1 MTHMTSN
8 MQIDVANYRMLANG
22 SRKLRHPILFLK
34 WSNLTTI
41 TAFSCPNPNFS
52 LFPLVYPN
60 IFCTFAIKYIPAYFM
75 KTDNLKQ
82 YIEDLN
88 QQYKTGSAREHAYRP
103 ALKVLMQSLLPKMV
117 VTNEP
122 AHVDC
127 GAPDYMVSRE
137 KDHLPVFFIE
147 AKDLN
152 DADLDGR
159 SKTGHKEQF
168 DRYKQALDRII
179 FTDYLDFHLYE
190 HGELFS
196 TVRIAEVSGNKIVG
210 KPDAEED
217 FLAMVDHLATSEI
230 QRITSAAQLAKIMAG
245 KARLLANII
254 ETAMNEDA
262 ESYENDNLHGQYQ
275 AFKDVLIQE
284 LKISDFADIYAQTI
298 AYGMFAARL
307 HDDTP
312 EDFSREEAARLIPK
326 TNPFLRQIFNNLA
339 GNDLDDRIA
348 WVVDDLVTVFKAA
361 NLQKIMKTYSSGKR
375 HHDPMIHFYEDFLSE
390 YNPKLRKSKGV
401 WYTPQ
406 PVVSFIVRAV
416 DEILQKEF
424 GLAEGLADY
433 SMIEK
438 DVVVE
443 QSRDRRTTDG
453 MKHEK
458 RKFHRVQI
466 LDPATG
472 TGTFL
477 AEVVNQIYDRYRDQQ
492 GIWQQYVEQHLLPR
506 LNGFEI
512 LMASY
517 AVAHLKLDMLL
528 SETGYQHKSD
538 KRLHVYL
545 TNSLEECNNEPRT
558 LFSQWLSRE
567 AAEANV
573 IKRDRPV
580 MVVIGNPP
588 YSGESQNK
596 GKWIMS
602 LMDAYKKEPGGRV
615 PLNERNPKWLND
627 DYVKFIRLA
636 QNYIEKKGEG
646 IIGFINPH
654 GYLDNPTFRGMRW
667 NLLKT
672 FDKIYTIDLHGN
684 SKKKETCPDGSKDEN
699 VFDIMQGVSINLFV
713 KTGKKGKDELGKVY
727 HKDLYGVR
735 QQKYDFLDGATIES
749 VGYEEILPKAPMYFF
764 VPKDFGLEEEYNNG
778 INVLDLFSLTNVGV
792 VTANDKVLINQEC
805 NSLYKKVRDFY
816 NIEISDSCINEITY
830 RPFDNQYI
838 YYDTKLVERSRDK
851 FMSHMRHEDN
861 LALLIGRQGQVCGN
875 NRWNLVYIAKG
886 IVDFNVFYRGGGN
899 VFPLYLYK
907 KNMGK
912 EERIVNFNK
921 ELYDNIA
928 QGLTYLPCYDDN
940 LLVDPI
946 SEYNGVLYPQ
956 DLFDY
961 IYAVL
966 HSPSYRERYKEFL
979 KIDFPRIPY
988 PTDWE
993 KFRDLSEK
1001 GEELRQLHLM
1011 EDLPSKTGVTF
1022 PVAGSLQVDC
1032 YRWENNRVYINA
1044 EQYFEGVSE
1053 SAWNF
1058 YIGGYQPAQKWL
1070 KDRKGMTLCMEDVL
1084 HYQRIIYV
1092 LQQTER
1098 IMQEIDK

>member
-1 MTHMTSN
+1 M
-8 MQIDVANYRMLANG
+8 
-22 SRKLRHPILFLK
+22 
-34 WSNLTTI
+34 NLI
-41 TAFSCPNPNFS
+41 EHVGNN
-52 LFPLVYPN
+52 
-60 IFCTFAIKYIPAYFM
+60 AI
-75 KTDNLKQ
+75 
-82 YIEDLN
+82 
-88 QQYKTGSAREHAYRP
+88 
-103 ALKVLMQSLLPKMV
+103 QS
-117 VTNEP
+117 
-122 AHVDC
+122 
-127 GAPDYMVSRE
+127 
-137 KDHLPVFFIE
+137 
-147 AKDLN
+147 
-152 DADLDGR
+152 
-159 SKTGHKEQF
+159 
-168 DRYKQALDRII
+168 
-179 FTDYLDFHLYE
+179 
-190 HGELFS
+190 
-196 TVRIAEVSGNKIVG
+196 
-210 KPDAEED
+210 
-217 FLAMVDHLATSEI
+217 
-230 QRITSAAQLAKIMAG
+230 ITSASRLAKLMAG

-254 ETAMNEDA
+254 EQAMNDDA
-262 ESYENDNLHGQYQ
+262 DSYANDNLRGQYQ

-284 LKISDFADIYAQTI
+284 LKPTDFADIYAQTI

-348 WVVDDLVTVFKAA
+348 WVVDDLVTVFQAT
-361 NLQKIMKTYSSGKR
+361 NIEKIMKTYGQDKL
-375 HHDPMIHFYEDFLSE
+375 HHDPMIHFYEDFLAE

-424 GLAEGLADY
+424 NLPDGLADY

-438 DVVVE
+438 QVAAE
-443 QSRDRRTTDG
+443 QSRDGRTKDG

-458 RKFHRVQI
+458 RRYHRVQI

-492 GIWQQYVEQHLLPR
+492 GIWQQYVDQHLLPR

-528 SETGYQHKSD
+528 GETGYQHQTD

-545 TNSLEECNNEPRT
+545 TNSLEESNNEPRT
-558 LFSQWLSRE
+558 LFAQWLSRE
-567 AAEANV
+567 ATEANL
-573 IKRDRPV
+573 IKRDCPV
-580 MVVIGNPP
+580 MVMIGNPP

-596 GKWIMS
+596 GEWIMK
-602 LMDAYKKEPGGRV
+602 LMESYKKEPGGKL

-636 QNYIEKKGEG
+636 QDYIEKNGEG
-646 IIGFINPH
+646 VIGFINPH

-684 SKKKETCPDGSKDEN
+684 SKKKETCLDGSKDEN

-713 KTGKKGKDELGKVY
+713 KTGKKRKDELGKVF
-727 HKDLYGVR
+727 HKDLYGLR
-735 QQKYDFLDGATIES
+735 QQKYDFLDGATLEN
-749 VGYEEILPKAPMYFF
+749 VGYEEMKPMAPMYFF
-764 VPKDFGLEEEYNNG
+764 VPKDFGLEEEYNSG
-778 INVLDLFSLTNVGV
+778 INVVDLFSSTNVGV
-792 VTANDKVLINQEC
+792 VTANDKVLINQER
-805 NSLYKKVRDFY
+805 NSLCINVRDCY

-838 YYDTKLVERSRDK
+838 YYDTKLVERSREK
-851 FMSHMRHEDN
+851 IMSHMRHEAN
-861 LALLIGRQGQVCGN
+861 FALLVGRQGQVCGN
-875 NRWNLVYIAKG
+875 NTWNLVYIAKG

-899 VFPLYLYK
+899 VFPLYRYQQ
-907 KNMGK
+907 NIGQ

-921 ELYDNIA
+921 EQYDKIA
-928 QGLTYLPCYDDN
+928 KGLNYLPCYDDN
-940 LLVDPI
+940 ILVDPI
-946 SEYNGVLYPQ
+946 SDYNGVLYPQ

-988 PTDWE
+988 PIDWE
-993 KFRDLSEK
+993 KFRDLAEK
-1001 GEELRQLHLM
+1001 GEELRLLHLM
-1011 EDLPSKTGVTF
+1011 ENLPSKTGITF

-1032 YRWENNRVYINA
+1032 YRWQDNRVYINA
-1044 EQYFEGVSE
+1044 EQYFEGVPK
-1053 SAWNF
+1053 SAWYF
-1058 YIGGYQPAQKWL
+1058 FIGGYQPAQKWL
-1070 KDRKGMTLCMEDVL
+1070 KDRKGPEMA
-1084 HYQRIIYV
+1084 
-1092 LQQTER
+1092 ER
-1098 IMQEIDK
+1098 PQGANPEFR

>member
-1 MTHMTSN
+1 MTDELKLY
-8 MQIDVANYRMLANG
+8 ID
-22 SRKLRHPILFLK
+22 
-34 WSNLTTI
+34 
-41 TAFSCPNPNFS
+41 
-52 LFPLVYPN
+52 
-60 IFCTFAIKYIPAYFM
+60 
-75 KTDNLKQ
+75 
-82 YIEDLN
+82 ELN
-88 QQYKTGSAREHAYRP
+88 KQYKTGIAREHSYRP
-103 ALKVLMQSLLPKMV
+103 ALKDLLQSLLPKMV

-122 AHVDC
+122 AHFEC
-127 GAPDYMVSRE
+127 GAPDYIVSRE
-137 KDHLPVFFIE
+137 KDHLPIFFVE
-147 AKDLN
+147 AKDVN
-152 DADLDGR
+152 DNDLDGR
-159 SKTGHKEQF
+159 NKNGHKEQF
-168 DRYKQALDRII
+168 DRYKQALDHII

-190 HGELFS
+190 QGEFVDS
-196 TVRIAEVSGNKIVG
+196 VRIAEIKGDKIVFIAE
-210 KPDAEED
+210 AEEK
-217 FLAMVDHLATSEI
+217 FLSMIQHLAASSI
-230 QRITSAAQLAKIMAG
+230 QRITSAPRLAKLMAA

-254 ETAMNEDA
+254 ETAMNDETITI
-262 ESYENDNLHGQYQ
+262 ENDNLQGQYN

-284 LKISDFADIYAQTI
+284 LKKEDFADIYAQTI

-339 GNDLDDRIA
+339 GNDLDERIS
-348 WVVDDLVTVFKAA
+348 WVVDDLATVFLATDLKKLMA
-361 NLQKIMKTYSSGKR
+361 NYSRDKQ
-375 HHDPMIHFYEDFLSE
+375 HHDPMIHFYEDFLAE
-390 YNPKLRKSKGV
+390 YSPKLRKSKGV

-406 PVVSFIVRAV
+406 PVVGFIVRAV

-424 GLAEGLADY
+424 GLSEGLADY
-433 SMIEK
+433 SMIDRE
-438 DVVVE
+438 VAIE

-458 RKFHRVQI
+458 RRFHRVQI

-477 AEVVNQIYDRYRDQQ
+477 AEVVNQIYDRYRDNQ
-492 GIWQQYVEQHLLPR
+492 GVWQQYVEQHLLPR
-506 LNGFEI
+506 LHGFEI

-528 SETGYQHKSD
+528 SETGYQHQSE

-545 TNSLEECNNEPRT
+545 TNYLEESNNEPRT
-558 LFSQWLSRE
+558 LFAQWLSRE

-573 IKRDRPV
+573 IKRDCPV

-602 LMDAYKKEPGGRV
+602 LMEDYKKEPGGKQ
-615 PLNERNPKWLND
+615 PLDERNPKWLND

-636 QNYIEKKGEG
+636 QHYVEKKGEG

-684 SKKKETCPDGSKDEN
+684 SKKKEICPDGSKDEN

-713 KTGKKGKDELGKVY
+713 KTGKKDKDELGKVY
-727 HKDLYGVR
+727 HKDLYGLR
-735 QQKYDFLDGATIES
+735 QQKYDFLDGASIDNI
-749 VGYEEILPKAPMYFF
+749 GYVEIVPQSPMYFF
-764 VPKDFGLEEEYNNG
+764 VPKNFGLQEEYDKG
-778 INVLDLFSLTNVGV
+778 FKVDDLFSQNSMGVTTGHDKELVSFHPFDTDSNV
-792 VTANDKVLINQEC
+792 E
-805 NSLYKKVRDFY
+805 YY
-816 NIEISDSCINEITY
+816 Y
-830 RPFDNQYI
+830 RPFDKLWLD
-838 YYDTKLVERSRDK
+838 YDLSKVVRPREAIMKHLRKENTSLCLIKVNSSVDGLFKVLVTSGITDK
-851 FMSHMRHEDN
+851 TLLSSKDN
-861 LALLIGRQGQVCGN
+861 TNI
-875 NRWNLVYIAKG
+875 
-886 IVDFNVFYRGGGN
+886 
-899 VFPLYLYK
+899 FPLYVYK
-907 KNMGK
+907 ENMGQ

-921 ELYDNIA
+921 ELYDKIA
-928 QGLTYLPCYDDN
+928 KGLNYLPCYDDN
-940 LLVDPI
+940 LLVDPT

-956 DLFDY
+956 ALFDY

-993 KFRDLSEK
+993 KFRDLAEK

-1011 EDLPSKTGVTF
+1011 EDLPSKTGITF
-1022 PVAGSLQVDC
+1022 PVAGTLQVDC
-1032 YRWENNRVYINA
+1032 YRWEQNRVYINSD
-1044 EQYFEGVSE
+1044 QYFEGVPE

-1058 YIGGYQPAQKWL
+1058 FIGGYQPAQKWL
-1070 KDRKGMTLCMEDVL
+1070 KDRKGMTLGFEDVK

-1098 IMQEIDK
+1098 LMQEIDEITDNAN

>member
-1 MTHMTSN
+1 MDLKEYISTVNQKFRAGNATEHT
-8 MQIDVANYRMLANG
+8 YRGVLE
-22 SRKLRHPILFLK
+22 
-34 WSNLTTI
+34 
-41 TAFSCPNPNFS
+41 
-52 LFPLVYPN
+52 
-60 IFCTFAIKYIPAYFM
+60 
-75 KTDNLKQ
+75 Q
-82 YIEDLN
+82 
-88 QQYKTGSAREHAYRP
+88 
-103 ALKVLMQSLLPKMV
+103 LMQSLLPKLRIV
-117 VTNEP
+117 NEP
-122 AHVDC
+122 KREKC
-127 GAPDYMVSRE
+127 GAPDYIASR
-137 KDHLPVFFIE
+137 KDGMPVFYIE
-147 AKDLN
+147 AKDIGDN
-152 DADLDGR
+152 DLDGR
-159 SKTGHKEQF
+159 NPHGHKEQF
-168 DRYKQALDRII
+168 TRYKQALDYII

-190 HGELFS
+190 HGEFIDR
-196 TVRIAEVSGNKIVG
+196 VRIAEVKGDKIV
-210 KPDAEED
+210 AINENEEK
-217 FLAMVDHLATSEI
+217 FLNLIEHVGSNAI
-230 QRITSAAQLAKIMAG
+230 QSITSATRLAKLMAG
-245 KARLLANII
+245 KARLLENII
-254 ETAMNEDA
+254 EQAMNDDSD
-262 ESYENDNLHGQYQ
+262 SYANENLRGQYL

-284 LKISDFADIYAQTI
+284 LKPEDFADIYAQTI

-339 GNDLDDRIA
+339 GNDLDERIA
-348 WVVDDLVTVFKAA
+348 WVVDDLVTVFQAT
-361 NLQKIMKTYSSGKR
+361 NLQKIMANYSRDKL

-406 PVVSFIVRAV
+406 PVVGFIVRAV

-424 GLAEGLADY
+424 GLPEGLADY
-433 SMIEK
+433 SMIERE
-438 DVVVE
+438 VAVE

-477 AEVVNQIYDRYRDQQ
+477 AEVVNQIYDRYRDNQ

-517 AVAHLKLDMLL
+517 AVAHIKLDMLL
-528 SETGYQHKSD
+528 GETGYQHQTD

-545 TNSLEECNNEPRT
+545 TNSLEESNNEPRT
-558 LFSQWLSRE
+558 LFAQWLSRE
-567 AAEANV
+567 ATEANV
-573 IKRDRPV
+573 IKRDYPV
-580 MVVIGNPP
+580 MVMIGNPP

-602 LMDAYKKEPGGRV
+602 LMESYKKEPGGKSQ
-615 PLNERNPKWLND
+615 LNERNPKWLND

-636 QNYIEKKGEG
+636 QDYIEKNGEG

-713 KTGKKGKDELGKVY
+713 KTGKKSKDELGKVY
-727 HKDLYGVR
+727 HKDMYGLR
-735 QQKYDFLDGATIES
+735 QNKYDFLDEATIEN
-749 VGYEEILPKAPMYFF
+749 VGYKELKPKEPMYFF
-764 VPKDFGLEEEYNNG
+764 VPKDFELQEEYDKG
-778 INVLDLFSLTNVGV
+778 FKIDELFKISSVSV
-792 VTANDKVLINQEC
+792 VTANDSVLVDINE
-805 NSLYKKVRDFY
+805 NNLLKKVNEAFGNADKSFVERY
-816 NIEISDSCINEITY
+816 NY
-830 RPFDNQYI
+830 RPFDDRYI
-838 YYDTKLVERSRDK
+838 YYDVQKIERPREST
-851 FMSHMRHEDN
+851 MRHMKKPN
-861 LALLIGRQGQVCGN
+861 IAILTCRQLAGN
-875 NRWNLVYIAKG
+875 EWLHVSVADG
-886 IVDFNVFYRGGGN
+886 VVDDCRVSSKTKERGY
-899 VFPLYLYK
+899 VFPLYIYK
-907 KNMGK
+907 ENMGK
-912 EERIVNFNK
+912 EECIVNFNK
-921 ELYDNIA
+921 ELYDDIA
-928 QGLTYLPCYDDN
+928 KGLNYLPCYDDN
-940 LLVDPI
+940 ILIDPT

-993 KFRDLSEK
+993 KYRDLVEK

-1011 EDLPSKTGVTF
+1011 EDLPHSTGVSF
-1022 PVAGSLQVDC
+1022 PVGGSLQVDC
-1032 YRWENNRVYINA
+1032 YRWEQNRVYINS
-1044 EQYFEGVSE
+1044 EQYFEGVPE

-1070 KDRKGMTLCMEDVL
+1070 KDRKGLTLSFEDVK

-1098 IMQEIDK
+1098 MMKEIDELLS

>member
-1 MTHMTSN
+1 MDLKEYISTVN
-8 MQIDVANYRMLANG
+8 QKYRAGNA
-22 SRKLRHPILFLK
+22 
-34 WSNLTTI
+34 T
-41 TAFSCPNPNFS
+41 
-52 LFPLVYPN
+52 
-60 IFCTFAIKYIPAYFM
+60 
-75 KTDNLKQ
+75 
-82 YIEDLN
+82 
-88 QQYKTGSAREHAYRP
+88 EHTYRG
-103 ALKVLMQSLLPKMV
+103 ALEQLMQSLLPKLRIV
-117 VTNEP
+117 NEP
-122 AHVDC
+122 KREKC
-127 GAPDYMVSRE
+127 GAPDYIASR
-137 KDHLPVFFIE
+137 KDGMPVFYIE
-147 AKDLN
+147 AKDIGDN
-152 DADLDGR
+152 DLDGR
-159 SKTGHKEQF
+159 NPHGHKEQF
-168 DRYKQALDRII
+168 TRYKQALDYII

-190 HGELFS
+190 HGEFVDS
-196 TVRIAEVSGNKIVG
+196 VRLAEVKGDKIVAV
-210 KPDAEED
+210 KENEEK
-217 FLAMVDHLATSEI
+217 FLNLIEHVGNNAI
-230 QRITSAAQLAKIMAG
+230 QRITSASRLAKLMAG
-245 KARLLANII
+245 KARLLENII
-254 ETAMNEDA
+254 EQAMNDDT
-262 ESYENDNLHGQYQ
+262 ESYANDNLRGQYQ

-284 LKISDFADIYAQTI
+284 LKPSDFADIYAQTI

-312 EDFSREEAARLIPK
+312 ENFSREEAARLIPK

-339 GNDLDDRIA
+339 GNDLDERIT
-348 WVVDDLVTVFKAA
+348 WVVDDLVTVFLATD
-361 NLQKIMKTYSSGKR
+361 LQKIMKAYSEDKL

-406 PVVSFIVRAV
+406 PVVGFIVRAV

-424 GLAEGLADY
+424 NLPEGLADY
-433 SMIEK
+433 SMIERE
-438 DVVVE
+438 VTVE
-443 QSRDRRTTDG
+443 QSCDKRTTDG

-477 AEVVNQIYDRYRDQQ
+477 AEVVNQIYDRYRDNQ

-528 SETGYQHKSD
+528 GETGYQHQTD

-545 TNSLEECNNEPRT
+545 TNSLEESNNEPRT
-558 LFSQWLSRE
+558 LFAQWLSRE
-567 AAEANV
+567 ATEANI
-573 IKRDRPV
+573 IKRDCPV
-580 MVVIGNPP
+580 MVMIGNPP

-596 GKWIMS
+596 GEWIMK
-602 LMDAYKKEPGGRV
+602 LMESYKKEPGGKM

-636 QNYIEKKGEG
+636 QDYIEKNGEG
-646 IIGFINPH
+646 VIGFINPH

-713 KTGKKGKDELGKVY
+713 KTGKKGKEELGKVY
-727 HKDLYGVR
+727 HKDLYGLR
-735 QQKYDFLDGATIES
+735 QQKYDFLDGATLGN
-749 VGYEEILPKAPMYFF
+749 VGYEEMKPKAPMYFF
-764 VPKDFGLEEEYNNG
+764 LPKDFGLEEEYNRG
-778 INVLDLFSLTNVGV
+778 INVVDLFSSTNVGV
-792 VTANDKVLINQEC
+792 VTANDKVLINQER
-805 NSLYKKVRDFY
+805 NSLCINVRDCY
-816 NIEISDSCINEITY
+816 NVEISDSCINEITY
-830 RPFDNQYI
+830 RPFDNQFI
-838 YYDTKLVERSRDK
+838 YYDTKLVERSREK
-851 FMSHMRHEDN
+851 IMSHMKHGDN
-861 LALLIGRQGQVCGN
+861 LALLVGRQGQVCGN
-875 NRWNLVYIAKG
+875 NMWNLVYIAKG

-907 KNMGK
+907 ENMGK
-912 EERIVNFNK
+912 EERIVNFNNG
-921 ELYDNIA
+921 LYDKIA
-928 QGLTYLPCYDDN
+928 QGLNYLPSYDDN
-940 LLVDPI
+940 LLVDPT

-993 KFRDLSEK
+993 KFRDLVEK
-1001 GEELRQLHLM
+1001 GEELRLLHLM
-1011 EDLPSKTGVTF
+1011 EDIPSKTGVTI
-1022 PVAGSLQVDC
+1022 PVQGSLQIDC
-1032 YRWENNRVYINA
+1032 YRWQDNRVYINA
-1044 EQYFEGVSE
+1044 EQYFDSVPE
-1053 SAWNF
+1053 SAWQF
-1058 YIGGYQPAQKWL
+1058 FIGGYQPAQKWL
-1070 KDRKGMTLCMEDVL
+1070 KDRKGMTLSFEDVI
-1084 HYQRIIYV
+1084 HYGRIIYV

-1098 IMQEIDK
+1098 IMQEIDNILSKDK

>member
-1 MTHMTSN
+1 MDLKEYISTVN
-8 MQIDVANYRMLANG
+8 QKYRAGNA
-22 SRKLRHPILFLK
+22 
-34 WSNLTTI
+34 T
-41 TAFSCPNPNFS
+41 
-52 LFPLVYPN
+52 
-60 IFCTFAIKYIPAYFM
+60 
-75 KTDNLKQ
+75 
-82 YIEDLN
+82 
-88 QQYKTGSAREHAYRP
+88 EHSYRG
-103 ALKVLMQSLLPKMV
+103 ALEQLMQTLLPKLRIV
-117 VTNEP
+117 NEP
-122 AHVDC
+122 KRVKC
-127 GAPDYMVSRE
+127 GAPDYIASR
-137 KDHLPVFFIE
+137 KDGMPVFYIE
-147 AKDLN
+147 AKDIGDN
-152 DADLDGR
+152 DLDGR
-159 SKTGHKEQF
+159 NPHGHKEQF
-168 DRYKQALDRII
+168 TRYKQALDYII

-190 HGELFS
+190 HGEFVDS
-196 TVRIAEVSGNKIVG
+196 VRIAEVKGDKIV
-210 KPDAEED
+210 AINENEEK
-217 FLAMVDHLATSEI
+217 FLNLIEHVGNNAI
-230 QRITSAAQLAKIMAG
+230 QRITSASRLAKLMAG
-245 KARLLANII
+245 KARLLENII
-254 ETAMNEDA
+254 EQAMNDDT
-262 ESYENDNLHGQYQ
+262 ESYANDNLRGQYN

-284 LKISDFADIYAQTI
+284 LKPSDFADIYAQTI

-312 EDFSREEAARLIPK
+312 EDFSREEAVKLIPK

-339 GNDLDDRIA
+339 GNDLDERIA
-348 WVVDDLVTVFKAA
+348 WVVDDLVTVFLASD
-361 NLQKIMKTYSSGKR
+361 LQKIMKAYGEDKR

-406 PVVSFIVRAV
+406 PVVGFIVRAV

-424 GLAEGLADY
+424 NLPEGLADY
-433 SMIEK
+433 STIEK
-438 DVVVE
+438 DVAVE
-443 QSRDRRTTDG
+443 QSYDGRTKDG
-453 MKHEK
+453 MKHAMK
-458 RKFHRVQI
+458 RFHRVQI

-528 SETGYQHKSD
+528 SETGYQHQSE

-545 TNSLEECNNEPRT
+545 TNSLEESNNEPRT
-558 LFSQWLSRE
+558 LFAQWLSRE

-573 IKRDRPV
+573 IKRDCPV

-602 LMDAYKKEPGGRV
+602 LMEDYKKEPGGKQ
-615 PLNERNPKWLND
+615 PLDERNPKWLND

-636 QNYIEKKGEG
+636 QHYIEKKGEG

-727 HKDLYGVR
+727 HKDLYGLR
-735 QQKYDFLDGATIES
+735 QQKYDVLNDARIEKI
-749 VGYEEILPKAPMYFF
+749 GYKEVQPKAPMYFF
-764 VPKDFGLEEEYNNG
+764 VPKDFELEEEYNKGFKVNE
-778 INVLDLFSLTNVGV
+778 LFKIYNVGV
-792 VTANDKVLINQEC
+792 VTSNDAALVNSDANTLRNNVERINTKDYDKGLEC
-805 NSLYKKVRDFY
+805 KFA
-816 NIEISDSCINEITY
+816 Y
-830 RPFDNQYI
+830 RALDNRI
-838 YYDTKLVERSRDK
+838 LYYDEGLIERARKDI
-851 FMSHMRHEDN
+851 MGH
-861 LALLIGRQGQVCGN
+861 LLTPGN
-875 NRWNLVYIAKG
+875 IAMVVGKQCVDDWKYAFITDSVTNFNYIATAG
-886 IVDFNVFYRGGGN
+886 RLGAGY

-907 KNMGK
+907 ENLGK
-912 EERIVNFNK
+912 KERIVNLNK
-921 ELYDNIA
+921 ELYDRIA
-928 QGLTYLPCYDDN
+928 KGLNYLPCYDDN
-940 LLVDPI
+940 VLIDPI
-946 SEYNGVLYPQ
+946 SDYNGVLYPQ
-956 DLFDY
+956 ALFDY

-993 KFRDLSEK
+993 KFRDLAEL

-1032 YRWENNRVYINA
+1032 YRWQDNRVYINA
-1044 EQYFEGVSE
+1044 EQYFAGVPE

-1070 KDRKGMTLCMEDVL
+1070 KDRKGMTLSFEDVK
-1084 HYQRIIYV
+1084 HYGRIIYV

-1098 IMQEIDK
+1098 IMQEIDDIVMNKAYNS

>member
-1 MTHMTSN
+1 MDLKEYISTVNQKFRAGNATEHT
-8 MQIDVANYRMLANG
+8 YRGVLE
-22 SRKLRHPILFLK
+22 
-34 WSNLTTI
+34 
-41 TAFSCPNPNFS
+41 
-52 LFPLVYPN
+52 
-60 IFCTFAIKYIPAYFM
+60 
-75 KTDNLKQ
+75 Q
-82 YIEDLN
+82 
-88 QQYKTGSAREHAYRP
+88 
-103 ALKVLMQSLLPKMV
+103 LMQSLLPKLRIV
-117 VTNEP
+117 NEP
-122 AHVDC
+122 KREKC
-127 GAPDYMVSRE
+127 GAPDYIASR
-137 KDHLPVFFIE
+137 KNGMPVFYIE
-147 AKDLN
+147 AKDIGDN
-152 DADLDGR
+152 DLDGR
-159 SKTGHKEQF
+159 NPHGHKEQF
-168 DRYKQALDRII
+168 TRYKQALDYII

-190 HGELFS
+190 HGEFIDS
-196 TVRIAEVSGNKIVG
+196 VRIAEVKGNKIVSIN
-210 KPDAEED
+210 DNEEK
-217 FLAMVDHLATSEI
+217 FLNLIEHVGNNAI
-230 QRITSAAQLAKIMAG
+230 QSITSASRLAKLMAG
-245 KARLLANII
+245 KARLLENII
-254 ETAMNEDA
+254 EQAMNDDT
-262 ESYENDNLHGQYQ
+262 ESYANENLRGQYQ

-284 LKISDFADIYAQTI
+284 LKPADFADIYAQTI

-307 HDDTP
+307 HDDTQ

-348 WVVDDLVTVFKAA
+348 WVVDDLVTVFQAT
-361 NLQKIMKTYSSGKR
+361 NLQKIMASYSRDKL

-406 PVVSFIVRAV
+406 PVVRFIVRAV

-424 GLAEGLADY
+424 GLPEGLADY
-433 SMIEK
+433 SMIEREMA
-438 DVVVE
+438 VE
-443 QSRDRRTTDG
+443 QSRDRRTADG

-458 RKFHRVQI
+458 RRFHRVQI

-477 AEVVNQIYDRYRDQQ
+477 AEVVNQIYDHYRDNQ

-517 AVAHLKLDMLL
+517 AVAHIKLDMLL
-528 SETGYQHKSD
+528 GETGYQHQTD

-545 TNSLEECNNEPRT
+545 TNSLEESNNEPRT
-558 LFSQWLSRE
+558 LFAQWLSRE
-567 AAEANV
+567 ANEANV
-573 IKRDRPV
+573 IKRDYPV
-580 MVVIGNPP
+580 MVMIGNPP

-602 LMDAYKKEPGGRV
+602 LMESYKKEPGGKSQ
-615 PLNERNPKWLND
+615 LNERNPKWLND

-636 QNYIEKKGEG
+636 QDYIEKNGEG

-713 KTGKKGKDELGKVY
+713 KTEKKSKDELGKVY
-727 HKDLYGVR
+727 HKDLFGLR
-735 QQKYDFLDGATIES
+735 QEKYEFLDEATIES
-749 VGYEEILPKAPMYFF
+749 IGYEEITPKAPMYFF
-764 VPKDFGLEEEYNNG
+764 VPKDFSLQNEYDKG
-778 INVLDLFSLTNVGV
+778 FVVSDLFVHNSMGVTTGNDRELVSFTPFNTATN
-792 VTANDKVLINQEC
+792 AE
-805 NSLYKKVRDFY
+805 YF
-816 NIEISDSCINEITY
+816 Y
-830 RPFDNQYI
+830 RPFDNMWLD
-838 YYDTKLVERSRDK
+838 YDTSKVVRAREAIMKNLQKETIAICLIKVNSSVDGLFKVLVTSGVTDK
-851 FMSHMRHEDN
+851 TLLSSKDN
-861 LALLIGRQGQVCGN
+861 T
-875 NRWNLVYIAKG
+875 
-886 IVDFNVFYRGGGN
+886 N

-907 KNMGK
+907 ENMGE

-921 ELYDNIA
+921 DLYDKIA
-928 QGLTYLPCYDDN
+928 KGLNYLPCYDDN
-940 LLVDPI
+940 VCVDLIPD
-946 SEYNGVLYPQ
+946 YNGVLYPQ

-993 KFRDLSEK
+993 KYRDLVEK
-1001 GEELRQLHLM
+1001 GKELRQLHLM
-1011 EDLPSKTGVTF
+1011 EDLPILTGVSF
-1022 PVAGSLQVDC
+1022 PQAGTLQVDC
-1032 YRWENNRVYINA
+1032 YRWQENRVYINS
-1044 EQYFEGVSE
+1044 EQYFEGVPE

-1070 KDRKGMTLCMEDVL
+1070 KDRKGMTLSFEDVK
-1084 HYQRIIYV
+1084 HYQQIIYV

-1098 IMQEIDK
+1098 IMQDIDKL

>member
-1 MTHMTSN
+1 
-8 MQIDVANYRMLANG
+8 
-22 SRKLRHPILFLK
+22 
-34 WSNLTTI
+34 
-41 TAFSCPNPNFS
+41 
-52 LFPLVYPN
+52 
-60 IFCTFAIKYIPAYFM
+60 M
-75 KTDNLKQ
+75 KTDSLKQ
-82 YIEDLN
+82 YLLDLN
-88 QQYKTGSAREHAYRP
+88 QQYKTGVAREHAYRP
-103 ALKVLMQSLLPKMV
+103 ALKVLMESLLPKMV

-122 AHVDC
+122 AHIDC
-127 GAPDYMVSRE
+127 GAPDYIVSRE

-152 DADLDGR
+152 DTDLDGKAK
-159 SKTGHKEQF
+159 SGHKEQF
-168 DRYKQALDRII
+168 DRYKQALDHVI

-190 HGELFS
+190 NGELTN
-196 TVRIAEVSGNKIVG
+196 TVRIAETRGNKIVG
-210 KPDAEED
+210 IPEAED
-217 FLAMVDHLATSEI
+217 TFIAMIDHLAASAI
-230 QRITSAAQLAKIMAG
+230 QRITSASKLAQLMAG

-254 ETAMNEDA
+254 ETAMNE
-262 ESYENDNLHGQYQ
+262 ERSSYENDNLHGQYN
-275 AFKDVLIQE
+275 AFKEVLIQE

-326 TNPFLRQIFNNLA
+326 TNPFLRQIFNNIA
-339 GNDLDDRIA
+339 GNDLDERIA
-348 WVVDDLVTVFKAA
+348 WVVDDLVTVFKATDLKKLMA
-361 NLQKIMKTYSSGKR
+361 TYKRDKR

-406 PVVSFIVRAV
+406 PVVGFIVRAV

-424 GLAEGLADY
+424 GLSDGLADY
-433 SMIEK
+433 STIERK
-438 DVVVE
+438 VVAE
-443 QSRDRRTTDG
+443 QSRDKRTADG
-453 MKHEK
+453 MKHMMQ
-458 RKFHRVQI
+458 RFHRVQI

-492 GIWQQYVEQHLLPR
+492 GFWQQYVEQHLLPR

-517 AVAHLKLDMLL
+517 AVAHIKLDMLL
-528 SETGYQHKSD
+528 SETGYQHQSD

-545 TNSLEECNNEPRT
+545 TNSLEESNNEPRT
-558 LFSQWLSRE
+558 LFAQWLSRE
-567 AAEANV
+567 ATEANV
-573 IKRDRPV
+573 IKRDYPV
-580 MVVIGNPP
+580 MVILGNPP

-596 GKWIMS
+596 GKWILK
-602 LMDAYKKEPGGRV
+602 LMEDYKKEPGGKS
-615 PLNERNPKWLND
+615 PLDERNPKWLND

-636 QNYIEKKGEG
+636 QYYIEKQGEG

-727 HKDLYGVR
+727 HKDLYGIR
-735 QQKYDFLDGATIES
+735 QQKYDFLDGASIEN
-749 VGYEEILPKAPMYFF
+749 VGYEEIHPKAPMYFF

-778 INVLDLFSLTNVGV
+778 INVVDLFSSTNVGV
-792 VTANDKVLINQEC
+792 VTANDKVLINQKR
-805 NSLYKKVRDFY
+805 NSLCINVKDCYS
-816 NIEISDSCINEITY
+816 IEISDSCINGITY

-838 YYDTKLVERSRDK
+838 YYDTKLVERSREK
-851 FMSHMRHEDN
+851 IMSHMRHKEN
-861 LALLIGRQGQVCGN
+861 LALLVGRQGQVCGN
-875 NRWNLVYIAKG
+875 NMWNLVYIAKG

-907 KNMGK
+907 ENMGQ

-921 ELYDNIA
+921 ELYDKIA
-928 QGLTYLPCYDDN
+928 KGLNYLPCYDDN
-940 LLVDPI
+940 IMVDPT

-993 KFRDLSEK
+993 KFRDLAEM
-1001 GEELRQLHLM
+1001 GAELRELHLM
-1011 EDLPSKTGVTF
+1011 EDIPSKTGVSY
-1022 PVAGSLQVDC
+1022 PVAGSHQVDC
-1032 YRWENNRVYINA
+1032 YRWDNNRVYINA
-1044 EQYFEGVSE
+1044 DQYFEGVPE

-1070 KDRKGMTLCMEDVL
+1070 KDRKGRVLGFEDL
-1084 HYQRIIYV
+1084 KHYEQIIYV

-1098 IMQEIDK
+1098 IMKEIDELISD

>member
-1 MTHMTSN
+1 MTE
-8 MQIDVANYRMLANG
+8 
-22 SRKLRHPILFLK
+22 
-34 WSNLTTI
+34 
-41 TAFSCPNPNFS
+41 
-52 LFPLVYPN
+52 
-60 IFCTFAIKYIPAYFM
+60 
-75 KTDNLKQ
+75 NLKP
-82 YIEDLN
+82 YIDELN
-88 QQYKTGSAREHAYRP
+88 KQYKTHLAREHAYRP
-103 ALKVLMQSLLPKMV
+103 ALKDLLQDLLPKMV

-122 AHVDC
+122 AHFEC
-127 GAPDYMVSRE
+127 GAPDYIISRE
-137 KDHLPVFFIE
+137 KDHLPVFFVE
-147 AKDLN
+147 AKDIN
-152 DADLDGR
+152 DNDLDGR
-159 SKTGHKEQF
+159 NKSGHKEQF
-168 DRYKQALDRII
+168 DRYKQALDYII

-190 HGELFS
+190 HGEFVDS
-196 TVRIAEVSGNKIVG
+196 VRIAELRGDKIVAIDG
-210 KPDAEED
+210 AED
-217 FLAMVDHLATSEI
+217 KFLGIIQHLANSAI
-230 QRITSAAQLAKIMAG
+230 QRISSAPRLAKLMAG

-254 ETAMNEDA
+254 ETAMNDDTQ
-262 ESYENDNLHGQYQ
+262 SYDNDNLQAQYK
-275 AFKDVLIQE
+275 AFKDILIQE
-284 LKISDFADIYAQTI
+284 LKKSDFADIYAQTI

-307 HDDTP
+307 HDDSP

-339 GNDLDDRIA
+339 GNDLDERIA
-348 WVVDDLVTVFKAA
+348 WVVDDLVTVFRATDLKKLMAS
-361 NLQKIMKTYSSGKR
+361 YSKDKR

-406 PVVSFIVRAV
+406 PVVGFIVRAV

-424 GLAEGLADY
+424 GLSDGLADY

-438 DVVVE
+438 DEAIE
-443 QSRDRRTTDG
+443 QSKDKRTKDG
-453 MKHEK
+453 MKHGK
-458 RKFHRVQI
+458 QRYHRVQI

-477 AEVVNQIYDRYRDQQ
+477 AEVVNQIYDRYRDNQ
-492 GIWQQYVEQHLLPR
+492 GIWQEYVEKHLLPR

-517 AVAHLKLDMLL
+517 AVAHIKLDMLL
-528 SETGYQHKSD
+528 AETGYEHKTD

-545 TNSLEECNNEPRT
+545 TNSLAESNNEPRN
-558 LFSQWLSRE
+558 LFAYQLSQ
-567 AAEANV
+567 EANEANR
-573 IKRDRPV
+573 IKRDCPV
-580 MVVIGNPP
+580 MVMIGNPP

-596 GKWIMS
+596 GEWIMN
-602 LMDAYKKEPGGRV
+602 LMESYKREPGGKL

-636 QNYIEKKGEG
+636 QDYIEKNGEG
-646 IIGFINPH
+646 VIGFINPH

-713 KTGKKGKDELGKVY
+713 KTGKKAKDELGKVY
-727 HKDLYGVR
+727 HKDLYGLR
-735 QQKYDFLDGATIES
+735 QQKYNFLDEATFS
-749 VGYEEILPKAPMYFF
+749 NAGYEEVRPKEPMYFF
-764 VPKDFGLEEEYNNG
+764 VPKDFGLEDEYNKG
-778 INVLDLFSLTNVGV
+778 ISVVDLFQTTNVGV
-792 VTANDKVLINQEC
+792 VTANDKILINKEENTLC
-805 NSLYKKVRDFY
+805 TNVRNY
-816 NIEISDSCINEITY
+816 YGIEISNSCVNDITY

-838 YYDTKLVERSRDK
+838 YYDTKLVERSREK
-851 FMSHMRHEDN
+851 IMSQMQRKAN
-861 LALLIGRQGQVCGN
+861 TAILVGRQGQVCGSN
-875 NRWNLVYIAKG
+875 MWNLVFVAKG
-886 IVDFNVFYRGGGN
+886 IVDLNVFYRGGGN
-899 VFPLYLYK
+899 VFPLYIYK
-907 KNMGK
+907 ENMGEK
-912 EERIVNFNK
+912 ERIVNFNK
-921 ELYDNIA
+921 DIYEKIA
-928 QGLTYLPCYDDN
+928 KGLNYLPCYDDN
-940 LLVDPI
+940 VLVDPT

-993 KFRDLSEK
+993 KFRDLAEK
-1001 GEELRQLHLM
+1001 GEELRLLHLM

-1022 PVAGSLQVDC
+1022 PVNGTKQVDC
-1032 YRWENNRVYINA
+1032 YRWEQNRVYINSD
-1044 EQYFEGVSE
+1044 QYFEGVPE

-1058 YIGGYQPAQKWL
+1058 FIGGYQPAQKWL
-1070 KDRKGMTLCMEDVL
+1070 KDRKGMTLSFEDVK

-1098 IMQEIDK
+1098 IMNEIELTRSRHNVTT